1 MFASIAY
8 AAAPSVGGEAPSL
21 LLTLMPLILMFAVF
35 YFLLIRPQNK
45 RAKEHKNMLGAL
57 SKGDNVL
64 TTGGILGRIVDVE
77 GDILTLDI
85 ANGVKV
91 RVARGF
97 INGTYDP
104 KAIQKVG
111 EETPD
116 LTNNQ

>member
-8 AAAPSVGGEAPSL
+8 AAAPSGGGNIGIMASL
-21 LLTLMPLILMFAVF
+21 VPLVLMFAIF

-45 RAKEHKNMLGAL
+45 RAKEHKSMLAAL

-64 TTGGILGRIVDVE
+64 TAGGILGRIVDVE

-85 ANGVKV
+85 GNGTKM

-111 EETPD
+111 DSSPD